1 MHESD
6 IRVSWV
12 GWIAFLGY
20 FALCGI
26 LWVGT

>member
-1 MHESD
+1 MQGD

-12 GWIAFLGY
+12 SWIAFLGY
-20 FALCGI
+20 VALCGI

>member
-1 MHESD
+1 MHGD

-12 GWIAFLGY
+12 GWITFLGY
-20 FALCGI
+20 VALCGI